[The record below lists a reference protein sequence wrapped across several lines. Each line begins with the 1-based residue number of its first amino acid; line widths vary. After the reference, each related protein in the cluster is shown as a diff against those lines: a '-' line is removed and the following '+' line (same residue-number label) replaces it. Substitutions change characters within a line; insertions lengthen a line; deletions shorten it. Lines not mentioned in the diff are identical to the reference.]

1 VAAAVT
7 AGRTPGQLIAAVE
20 IAATHSTLPYVAKWY
35 ERPVPTLKNNLGW
48 SAAAA
53 VLSHGLAEAGAR
65 GIPRPLDGPA
75 GMWLMA
81 GSDRWRWNDT
91 LADAEPAIQ
100 KVGFKRYPA
109 CWHLQSY
116 LKTTDD
122 ALRASDD
129 TAELSAT

>member
-1 VAAAVT
+1 
-7 AGRTPGQLIAAVE
+7 
-20 IAATHSTLPYVAKWY
+20 
-35 ERPVPTLKNNLGW
+35 
-48 SAAAA
+48 
-53 VLSHGLAEAGAR
+53 AGAR

-75 GMWLMA
+75 GMRLMA

-129 TAELSAT
+129 TAELSATITGPSDVAKFVPAAIAGPAEVAFSLPTCIALILEGI